1 MATGMGVAEI
11 QKKSDRPGTLID
23 MILAGT
29 PFTLDNNKQFTA
41 TEFSGTIL
49 GIQSSKTN
57 IKDYSKNQVKRDR
70 EKIIKSIESL
80 PKGASSK
87 ILLYG
92 KINSG
97 PADQIIPSNQIQKS
111 AEFGGKAGAPSTTP
125 STAQQEQVT
134 LKIFEILLK
143 RNGYNPHNKSE
154 DILANDFKKFAEK
167 DLIKLWPGIMGD
179 SKGAVDWY
187 KHFYLQFKDIESTT
201 KLPNDVFDF
210 YNYDDFM
217 NFIKDLVIAGPPAP
231 SPEAGRT
238 KKWPVFGTISQ
249 KDSWN
254 PADVWLVNKGTA
266 YKELLKQIEQAKYIS
281 QVNRALQEAFKGK
294 NNGGVPVVAGI
305 SLKKST
311 GKVLHYELVN
321 LAYKASALAQ
331 VEYVGMNLDIVFDKD
346 GNPEKVT
353 NMMTVMELTSGFK
366 PDKKAQMRIGSAG
379 TDNLNL
385 EFSAPGQAAQ
395 LGKVPKDLAEKRL
408 QGIPGLGNAHI
419 PNGKEALL
427 SIPDATNDAK
437 AKIWRD
443 KLAKIMQYSG
453 GGKKGILTIVNKKQ
467 TIDRFVVN
475 ITNAKKSARFRAD
488 YEQKVLINV
497 QIIEFAYLL
506 TQVYQKT
513 RSREGF
519 DDFIE
524 DLYYYAQKKG
534 KGFGPFGKLY

>member
-11 QKKSDRPGTLID
+11 LRKAGHPVTLID
-23 MILAGT
+23 MILAGQQFIIT
-29 PFTLDNNKQFTA
+29 GNKKFIA
-41 TEFSGTIL
+41 EEFSGTIL
-49 GIQSSKTN
+49 GIQTSKTN

-154 DILANDFKKFAEK
+154 DQLANDFKKFAEK
-167 DLIKLWPGIMGD
+167 DLIKLWPGIGGD
-179 SKGAVDWY
+179 SKGAIDWY
-187 KHFYLQFKDIESTT
+187 KHFFRQFKDIESTT

-210 YNYDDFM
+210 YSYDEFM
-217 NFIKDLVIAGPPAP
+217 AFISDLVIAGPPAQ
-231 SPEAGRT
+231 SPDTGRT
-238 KKWPVFGTISQ
+238 KKWPVFGTIQQ

-254 PADVWLVNKGTA
+254 PADVWLVNKGSA
-266 YKELLKQIEQAKYIS
+266 YKELLKQIQQAKYIA

-311 GKVLHYELVN
+311 KKLHYELVN
-321 LAYKASALAQ
+321 LAYKATALNQ
-331 VEYVGMNLDIVFDKD
+331 IEYLGMKIDLPFDSN
-346 GNPEKVT
+346 GTPEKVT
-353 NMMTVMELTSGFK
+353 NMLNILELTPGNK
-366 PDKKAQMRIGSAG
+366 PDKKGQMRVGSAG

-385 EFSAPGQAAQ
+385 EFLSPGQAAQ
-395 LGKVPKDLAEKRL
+395 LGKVPKDLALKRL
-408 QGIPGLGNAHI
+408 HGIPGLSTALI
-419 PNGKEALL
+419 PEGKEAEN
-427 SIPDATNDAK
+427 SIPNATNDAK

-443 KLAKIMQYSG
+443 KLKKIKEYSG
-453 GGKKGILTIVNKKQ
+453 GGKKGIFTIENPRQ
-467 TIDRFVVN
+467 TMDRFIVN
-475 ITNAKKSARFRAD
+475 ITNAKKSGKWRAE
-488 YEQKVLINV
+488 YRQKVLINV
-497 QIIEFAYLL
+497 QIMEFAYLL

>member
-11 QKKSDRPGTLID
+11 LRKAGHPVTLID
-23 MILAGT
+23 MILAGQQFIIT
-29 PFTLDNNKQFTA
+29 GNKKFIA
-41 TEFSGTIL
+41 EEFSGTIL
-49 GIQSSKTN
+49 GIQTSKTN

-70 EKIIKSIESL
+70 QKIIKSIEAL

-87 ILLYG
+87 IWLYG
-92 KINSG
+92 KINGG
-97 PADQIIPSNQIQKS
+97 PADQIIPSSQIQKT

-154 DILANDFKKFAEK
+154 DQLANDFKKFAEK
-167 DLIKLWPGIMGD
+167 DLIKLWPGIGGD
-179 SKGAVDWY
+179 SKGAIDWY
-187 KHFYLQFKDIESTT
+187 KHFFRQFKDIESTT

-210 YNYDDFM
+210 YSYDEFM
-217 NFIKDLVIAGPPAP
+217 AFISDLVIAGPPAQ
-231 SPEAGRT
+231 SPDTGRT
-238 KKWPVFGTISQ
+238 KKWPVFGTIQQ

-254 PADVWLVNKGTA
+254 PADVWLVNKGSA
-266 YKELLKQIEQAKYIS
+266 YKELLKQIQQAKYIA

-311 GKVLHYELVN
+311 KKLHYELVN
-321 LAYKASALAQ
+321 LAYKATALNQ
-331 VEYVGMNLDIVFDKD
+331 IEYLGMKIDLPFDSN
-346 GNPEKVT
+346 GTPEKVT
-353 NMMTVMELTSGFK
+353 NMLNILELTPGNK
-366 PDKKAQMRIGSAG
+366 PDKKGQMRVGSAG

-385 EFSAPGQAAQ
+385 EFLSPGQAAQ
-395 LGKVPKDLAEKRL
+395 LGKVPKDLALKRL
-408 QGIPGLGNAHI
+408 HGIPGLSTALI
-419 PNGKEALL
+419 PEGKEAEN
-427 SIPDATNDAK
+427 SIPNATNDAK

-443 KLAKIMQYSG
+443 KLKKIKEYSG
-453 GGKKGILTIVNKKQ
+453 GGKKGIFTIENPRQ
-467 TIDRFVVN
+467 TMDRFIVN
-475 ITNAKKSARFRAD
+475 ITNAKKSGKWRAE
-488 YEQKVLINV
+488 YRQKVLINV
-497 QIIEFAYLL
+497 QIMEFAYLL